1 MFEHVTIIGNETEW
15 ATIQTEKIEYAEFR
29 RRREE

>member
-15 ATIQTEKIEYAEFR
+15 VIVKMRKVECAEFR